1 MRLSVL
7 NTRLPFLRSTD
18 AKTEVT
24 GDRLSS
30 TVVSILP
37 LILSPCH
44 LSHFSFECLLSF
56 WLSYTRTCT
65 YIFILSRTRSPIL
78 LRLRSTCSLARL
90 LFRALVL
97 VSRSFARFYTFL
109 CLFILDARAISFGRF
124 FRRGSWY
131 CRNQTFV
138 PSGTHPRILQT

>member
-7 NTRLPFLRSTD
+7 NTRLLFLRSTD
-18 AKTEVT
+18 AKTEVI

-56 WLSYTRTCT
+56 WLSYTRTYT
-65 YIFILSRTRSPIL
+65 YIFISLTYSFTDSSPSSFHMFARSLTLSCTRTRLSIF
-78 LRLRSTCSLARL
+78 CSLLHISLSFYSRRSRYL
-90 LFRALVL
+90 VWSVLPTRFLVL
-97 VSRSFARFYTFL
+97 S
-109 CLFILDARAISFGRF
+109 
-124 FRRGSWY
+124 
-131 CRNQTFV
+131 
-138 PSGTHPRILQT
+138 